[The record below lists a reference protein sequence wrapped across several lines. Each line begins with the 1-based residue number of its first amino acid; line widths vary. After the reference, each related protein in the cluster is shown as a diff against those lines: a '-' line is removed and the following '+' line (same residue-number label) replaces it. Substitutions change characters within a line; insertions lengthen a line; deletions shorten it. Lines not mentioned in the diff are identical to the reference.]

1 MAAGPTNL
9 RLSPT
14 TPFPAP
20 ARRTVHA
27 VLPHT
32 ALRRCSPPACGQPRQ
47 TRGGSGGSIDLGRP
61 VKRLVQALRYDM
73 VVLARRHSPTRF
85 CTTTRQRSRGPS
97 LTGGSVVRSAQSV
110 LWPPPTPFRHSTH
123 FPVIAG
129 YRVRRSGRDTRV
141 RAGEGLPS
149 SRRHLLTIPRPV
161 RRRVLHGCFQALHRF
176 HGLHLE
182 VPGSALSASTR
193 RWPPHDA
200 AGFALCYGLVSC
212 SPLLGF

>member
-1 MAAGPTNL
+1 MRFSRT
-9 RLSPT
+9 RLT
-14 TPFPAP
+14 DVVH
-20 ARRTVHA
+20 RRHS
-27 VLPHT
+27 VLP
-32 ALRRCSPPACGQPRQ
+32 ASPDWVWGQQRFRRKPS
-47 TRGGSGGSIDLGRP
+47 SGVGLGRP
-61 VKRLVQALRYDM
+61 VERPVQDVDFVIRGGSSHTGTHRILSCAD
-73 VVLARRHSPTRF
+73 P
-85 CTTTRQRSRGPS
+85 RQRSRGPS
-97 LTGGSVVRSAQSV
+97 LTGGSVVRPAQSV
-110 LWPPPTPFRHSTH
+110 LWPPPTPFRHRSH
-123 FPVIAG
+123 FPVVTG